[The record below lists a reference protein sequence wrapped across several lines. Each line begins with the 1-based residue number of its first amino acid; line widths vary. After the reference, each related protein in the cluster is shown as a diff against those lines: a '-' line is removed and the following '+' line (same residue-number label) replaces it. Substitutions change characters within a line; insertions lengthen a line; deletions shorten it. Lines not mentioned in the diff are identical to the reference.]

1 MIDLV
6 SSDAGPA
13 TFFQVHGTNRLCAV
27 CSIQLDWWKAVKV
40 GKAPELPA
48 ILVIEDDAAVQ
59 GVVEDALNEG
69 GFEAA
74 LASTGEEAV
83 TLLKGDHASYR
94 ALITDI
100 KLLGRYD
107 GWAVARAA
115 REIDPVFPIV
125 YITGYA
131 AHDWPALGVPNS
143 IMLQKP
149 FAPAQLVTAISQ
161 LLNIRQTF
169 GPATT

>member
-1 MIDLV
+1 M
-6 SSDAGPA
+6 P
-13 TFFQVHGTNRLCAV
+13 T
-27 CSIQLDWWKAVKV
+27 
-40 GKAPELPA
+40 

-59 GVVEDALNEG
+59 GIVEDPLNEG

-83 TLLKGDHASYR
+83 TLLKGGHTSYR

-115 REIDPVFPIV
+115 REVDPVFPIV
-125 YITGYA
+125 YITGNA
-131 AHDWPALGVPNS
+131 AHDWPVLGVPNS
-143 IMLQKP
+143 IILQKP
-149 FAPAQLVTAISQ
+149 FAPA
-161 LLNIRQTF
+161 
-169 GPATT
+169 